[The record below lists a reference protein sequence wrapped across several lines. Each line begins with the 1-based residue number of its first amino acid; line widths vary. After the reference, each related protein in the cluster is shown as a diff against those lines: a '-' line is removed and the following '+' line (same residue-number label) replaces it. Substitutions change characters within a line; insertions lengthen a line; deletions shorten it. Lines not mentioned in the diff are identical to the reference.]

1 MTVGGECGRFRLRCY
16 DSDLANM
23 APDPQLAFEDCG
35 ACATGAPT
43 GAAGARSARRLAGAL
58 AITGFILVVEVVG
71 GLWFHSLALLAD
83 AVHMLTDVAA
93 LALALV
99 AQRVA
104 LRPRTPERSYGFRR
118 AETLAAFLNGIA
130 LGVGAI
136 WIVTEALERW
146 ADPPDV
152 VGGGMLVVAVIGLL
166 ANLASAYLLSH
177 GHGGHNLN
185 TRAALFHVLSDA
197 AGSVGAIA
205 AALLLLFFG
214 WARADA
220 AVSFL
225 LAGLILYGAW
235 RLVKSAVAVLMEGA
249 PREVSMPDV
258 ETTILGTEGVLGLH
272 DLHAWSISDG
282 FPVVTAHVVVG
293 EGRDGAAVAREVG
306 ARLLRE
312 HGIAHATIQPE
323 TSGDQ
328 PDTSQRVAANTA
340 T

>member
-1 MTVGGECGRFRLRCY
+1 MT
-16 DSDLANM
+16 
-23 APDPQLAFEDCG
+23 PDPQPAFESCG
-35 ACATGAPT
+35 ACVPGAPD
-43 GAAGARSARRLAGAL
+43 GAGGTRSSRRLAAAL
-58 AITGFILVVEVVG
+58 AITAFILVVEVIG
-71 GLWFHSLALLAD
+71 GLWFNSLALLSD
-83 AVHMLTDVAA
+83 AVHMMTDVAA

-146 ADPPDV
+146 NDPPE
-152 VGGGMLVVAVIGLL
+152 VGGVGMLTVAIIGLL
-166 ANLASAYLLSH
+166 ANLLSAFLLSH

-197 AGSVGAIA
+197 AGSVGAIIA
-205 AALLLLFFG
+205 ATLLLAFG
-214 WARADA
+214 WQRADA

-225 LAGLILYGAW
+225 LAALILYGAW
-235 RLVKSAVAVLMEGA
+235 RLVRSAVAVLMEGA
-249 PREVSMPDV
+249 PHEVSMPGVERTIRETDGVVDV
-258 ETTILGTEGVLGLH
+258 H

-282 FPVVTAHVVVG
+282 FPVVTAHVVVDD
-293 EGRDGAAVAREVG
+293 RPDAAGIAREVG
-306 ARLLRE
+306 ARLLRD

-323 TSGDQ
+323 RASAQ
-328 PDTSQRVAANTA
+328 PPTAQRATASTA